1 MMIRCRM
8 FLFKRWKVRTVMS
21 VEKLTL
27 ISLQESPSIKSI
39 GMTTSIHVDGRSSVV
54 KKWKIRSKVRRRKHV
69 LSSRSSEYICYRR
82 DSAPQNLLKIVSSS
96 PLPADTGTPHCLPLS
111 LYPPIV
117 IGYLHIQ
124 SIPQLVTS
132 THNHHHGSFQYCSW
146 LPPYRH
152 ILASFHDFDQLW
164 TSIFCFESGF
174 KKRFCCFVLVLSLRG
189 G

>member
-1 MMIRCRM
+1 
-8 FLFKRWKVRTVMS
+8 MS
-21 VEKLTL
+21 DV
-27 ISLQESPSIKSI
+27 SLQTMKSTYCDVSRKAYVDFASRISPSIKSI
-39 GMTTSIHVDGRSSVV
+39 GMTASIHVDGRSSAV
-54 KKWKIRSKVRRRKHV
+54 KKYV

-111 LYPPIV
+111 LSPPIV

-132 THNHHHGSFQYCSW
+132 TYNHHHGSFQYCSW

-152 ILASFHDFDQLW
+152 ILASFHDFDQL
-164 TSIFCFESGF
+164 
-174 KKRFCCFVLVLSLRG
+174 
-189 G
+189 